1 MENNQVTVT
10 HVEPVHTDD
19 RGVIVDIL
27 NKPISHVGYITFAK
41 GAVRAKH
48 YHTVS
53 VQYDYILSGK
63 IKLTTCLPDGS
74 DKKENILT
82 EGMSSEIAPGV
93 VHMYTALEDSAMID
107 MTTLSRDS
115 DGYEKDTVRVDLML
129 D

>member
-1 MENNQVTVT
+1 MENS
-10 HVEPVHTDD
+10 HVKITKIEPVHTDD
-19 RGVIVDIL
+19 RGVIIDIL
-27 NKPISHVGYITFAK
+27 NKPISHVGYITFTK

-53 VQYDYILSGK
+53 VQYDYIISGS

-74 DKKENILT
+74 DKEENILT

-93 VHMYTALEDSAMID
+93 VHMYTALEDSVMID

-115 DGYEKDTVRVDLML
+115 DGYEKDTVRVDLAL
-129 D
+129 